1 MEALKIVISNEGQM
15 INLGMVI
22 GSICYPNMIITM
34 NGDLGAGKTTM
45 TKGIGKS
52 LGIKR
57 VINSPTFTIMKV
69 YEGTMNLYHLDVYR
83 IDDENADFE
92 LEEYFY
98 LGGVSVIEWADNIKS
113 LIPKDAIN
121 LEFDILENSDR
132 VVTIKADAQFIEKV
146 KAKLGE

>member
-1 MEALKIVISNEGQM
+1 METLKVIVETEEEM
-15 INLGMVI
+15 INLGMMI
-22 GSICYPNMIITM
+22 GSLAFPNMIITM

-45 TKGIGKS
+45 TKGIGKQ

-69 YEGTMNLYHLDVYR
+69 YEGNLNLYHLDVYR
-83 IDDENADFE
+83 VDDENTDFE

-113 LIPKDAIN
+113 LIPKDAIK
-121 LEFDILENSDR
+121 LSFDILENSNR
-132 VVTIKADAQFIEKV
+132 VVTIEANIEFVKKLKV
-146 KAKLGE
+146 KLGE

>member
-1 MEALKIVISNEGQM
+1 METLKVIVTTEEEM

-22 GSICYPNMIITM
+22 GSLAFPNMIITM

-45 TKGIGKS
+45 TKGIGKQ

-69 YEGTMNLYHLDVYR
+69 YEGNLNLFHLDVYR
-83 IDDENADFE
+83 IDDENSDFE

-113 LIPKDAIN
+113 LIPSDAIK
-121 LEFDILENSDR
+121 LSFDILENSNR
-132 VVTIKADAQFIEKV
+132 VVTIEANAEFIEKV
-146 KAKLGE
+146 KVKLGE